1 MCMEPISTALTVVAL
16 KEIVK
21 HLTNRILDKKW
32 DPDVELGKEL
42 LRQLSEEYA
51 AQIYVEKYVARFLR
65 MRTLHSAETDVLLDE
80 IYSPLT
86 LIVQS
91 NKDEIVVYDGV
102 SLSLERVMNIIGLA
116 GQGKSTILRK
126 LFIEEMKLGNR
137 FPFMME
143 LRRIGSDCSIIN
155 YFKQLLEDIGLV
167 VAEGAAELLLQSK
180 KVVLMLDGFDEV
192 SSSNRERILQ
202 EIIQL
207 KTRYNC
213 DVIVTTRP
221 DTEICR
227 EVNVK
232 NLRVKNLNEK
242 DIISILSKLDKNN
255 EFDELPALIKSNI
268 SLKETLITPI
278 LVNLLFVCY
287 PYMDVVP
294 ENVMD
299 FYDKLFMT
307 LYSRH
312 DKIKNFNREK
322 YSKISSVEANEIFN
336 AFCFDS
342 LNKGVLD
349 FTEVKI
355 HEHLKNAIKLK
366 TIPESNIDN
375 IQRDFINITCL
386 LQADGYD
393 RYVFLHKSIQEFH
406 AAKFVAE
413 LPYEHKVKFY
423 AKVLDLIDIED
434 KYDNLL
440 LFLKNLDRNNFERL
454 LVINY
459 FNKTKLNHLETESK
473 SQILKDIFDKTV
485 KYKQLHLII
494 EKDSTSNEESYSCV
508 GLESSLSGDIL
519 PALNF
524 FDIGERRRNSGK
536 VSGFIFSLLYL
547 GVENNGEYQ
556 EFNPIEIDAL
566 REMLGD
572 KLVAEKYQRDNLI
585 ETREVATVC
594 LYDYLIKIG
603 AYDYTSMLFKE
614 EIEGYYERIY
624 KPINSKLEQ
633 VSKVLDIDFDI

>member
-1 MCMEPISTALTVVAL
+1 MEPISTALTVVAL

-32 DPDVELGKEL
+32 ESDVDLGKEL

-51 AQIYVEKYVARFLR
+51 AQIYVEKYVVRFLR
-65 MRTLHSAETDVLLDE
+65 MRTLHSAETDILLDE

-91 NKDEIVVYDGV
+91 NKDEIIIDDGS
-102 SLSLERVMNIIGLA
+102 SLSLDRVINIIGLA

-126 LFIEEMKLGNR
+126 LFVEEMKLGNR

-143 LRRIGSDCSIIN
+143 LRRIDNDCSIIN
-155 YFKQLLEDIGLV
+155 HFKQLLGDIGLV

-192 SSSNRERILQ
+192 SSSNRDRILQ

-227 EVNVK
+227 EVNVT
-232 NLRVKNLNEK
+232 NLRVKNLNEN
-242 DIISILSKLDKNN
+242 DIVSILSKLDKNN
-255 EFDELPALIKSNI
+255 EFYELPALIRSNI
-268 SLKETLITPI
+268 SLKETLVTPI

-349 FTEVKI
+349 FTEAKI

-366 TIPESNIDN
+366 NIPESNIDN

-406 AAKFVAE
+406 AAKFVAA

-423 AKVLDLIDIED
+423 TKVLDLIDVED

-454 LVINY
+454 LIINY
-459 FNKTKLNHLETESK
+459 FNKTKLNHLNTESK
-473 SQILKDIFDKTV
+473 KQILKDITDRAIKDK
-485 KYKQLHLII
+485 QIHLII
-494 EKDSTSNEESYSCV
+494 EKNSTTNEESYSCV
-508 GLESSLSGDIL
+508 GLESSLAGDVL
-519 PALNF
+519 PTLNF
-524 FDIGERRRNSGK
+524 FDIGERRSDSGK
-536 VSGFIFSLLYL
+536 VSEFIFSLLSSDIANR
-547 GVENNGEYQ
+547 GNYQ
-556 EFNPIEIDAL
+556 KFAPIKINEL
-566 REMLGD
+566 REMLSG
-572 KLVAEKYQRDNLI
+572 KLATEKYQKDSVI
-585 ETREVATVC
+585 EKREIAKVC
-594 LYDYLIKIG
+594 LYDYVVNIG
-603 AYDYTSMLFKE
+603 AYEYISMLFEE
-614 EIEGYYERIY
+614 EIENYYERIY
-624 KPINSKLEQ
+624 KPINSRLEQ
-633 VSKVLDIDFDI
+633 VSQVLDIDFDI